1 MRFAR
6 SAIAV
11 VVAAA
16 IALQGVASAE
26 DTKPT
31 KLTADFSE
39 ESEGNARFSL
49 AAPFASNLALKVT
62 YDLLYRNQPLPG
74 LEKLDTTFGVGVQAT
89 F

>member
-6 SAIAV
+6 SAIAL
-11 VVAAA
+11 VVAADF
-16 IALQGVASAE
+16 ALQGVA
-26 DTKPT
+26 
-31 KLTADFSE
+31 
-39 ESEGNARFSL
+39 L